1 MFRFQHTTGWL
12 WSTGTGR
19 RAAAGL
25 AEIEG
30 RRFQQRAAEICQKTN
45 AERIRRR
52 GHWTTHELGGRE
64 SPTMSTDSCI
74 SPILRHFPYKKKA
87 LLGLVSHDDRWS
99 GARLSCMHLCQE
111 YIRSGGS
118 IAGQI
123 RQIPLDFLR
132 NIQTWNSATP
142 IFKQVFQLD
151 DAKLLHE
158 KCMFQHF
165 HPFQNCC
172 FGYQELRIL
181 KFLEALIKSWD
192 WFVGSFIGIATSDWR
207 AADWKGVDKVS
218 LVVKAKG
225 WLIWVPRAT
234 VANQGLLYKL

>member
-1 MFRFQHTTGWL
+1 MNW
-12 WSTGTGR
+12 
-19 RAAAGL
+19 
-25 AEIEG
+25 
-30 RRFQQRAAEICQKTN
+30 
-45 AERIRRR
+45 
-52 GHWTTHELGGRE
+52 GGGNHPQWIQIHVFLQF
-64 SPTMSTDSCI
+64 SK
-74 SPILRHFPYKKKA
+74 HFPYLKKGIVWVGVLWWPLEWSTIIVHA
-87 LLGLVSHDDRWS
+87 LG
-99 GARLSCMHLCQE
+99 CQE

-123 RQIPLDFLR
+123 RQIPLDFFLR

-158 KCMFQHF
+158 KCMFHHF

-172 FGYQELRIL
+172 FGYQELMIL
-181 KFLEALIKSWD
+181 KFLEALIKSWE

-225 WLIWVPRAT
+225 WLVWVPRAT

>member
-1 MFRFQHTTGWL
+1 MNWGGGNHPQWVQIHVFRQFWGISLIKKRHCWGWCPMMTAGVEHDYRACICVR
-12 WSTGTGR
+12 STSDPV
-19 RAAAGL
+19 
-25 AEIEG
+25 E
-30 RRFQQRAAEICQKTN
+30 
-45 AERIRRR
+45 
-52 GHWTTHELGGRE
+52 
-64 SPTMSTDSCI
+64 
-74 SPILRHFPYKKKA
+74 A
-87 LLGLVSHDDRWS
+87 LQ
-99 GARLSCMHLCQE
+99 ARLDRFPW
-111 YIRSGGS
+111 I
-118 IAGQI
+118 
-123 RQIPLDFLR
+123 FLR

-192 WFVGSFIGIATSDWR
+192 WFVGSFIGIATADWR

-234 VANQGLLYKL
+234 DHRIHGTGIFRYLHLPYFAINNQPNVGKYTSPMDPMGSGKSRFTMYEL